1 MGRIVVSQFITLD
14 GVFEDPG
21 GSEGTERGGW
31 AFRFDRGAEGNQ
43 FKLDELR
50 SAGALLLGRTTYE
63 GFAEAW
69 PSRTDEI
76 GFAERMNS
84 LPKYVVSSTLERGDW
99 NNTTVIRDDVPGV
112 VRGLKEQVD
121 GDILINGSG
130 QLVRTLQEH
139 DLIDEYRLM
148 LYPVVLGAGKQ
159 LFGEAGQPHALRLTE
174 TRPAGECLVLIYHP
188 KRTDGAP
195 ESAS

>member
-1 MGRIVVSQFITLD
+1 MGRIIVSQFITLD

-43 FKLDELR
+43 FKLDELK
-50 SAGALLLGRTTYE
+50 SAGALLLGRATYE
-63 GFAEAW
+63 GFAQAW

-76 GFAERMNS
+76 GFAERMNN
-84 LPKYVVSSTLERGDW
+84 LPKYVVSTTLERGDW
-99 NNTTVIRDDVPGV
+99 NNTTVLKGHLPGE
-112 VRGLKEQVD
+112 VRQLKEQVE

-130 QLVRTLQEH
+130 QLVRKLQEH
-139 DLIDEYRLM
+139 DFIDEYRLM
-148 LYPVVLGAGKQ
+148 LYPVVLGAGKR
-159 LFGEAGQPHALRLTE
+159 LFGDAGQPHALRLTE

-188 KRTDGAP
+188 KSADSAP